1 MRIIITGFLIGSI
14 ITLIVLFAAMR
25 EEIRAINSRIS
36 AQEDAISR
44 VAGKQFEDSKQ
55 IAGLA
60 DRAEKLSQRV
70 TNNSRELD
78 KLKRFTYRLSTHP
91 EDMTDG
97 FQGK

>member
-1 MRIIITGFLIGSI
+1 MK
-14 ITLIVLFAAMR
+14 TLIALLVIWL
-25 EEIRAINSRIS
+25 AINAVFIYGLINQMDGVRQIQK

-44 VAGKQFEDSKQ
+44 IAGKQFEDSKS
-55 IAGLA
+55 IADA
-60 DRAEKLSQRV
+60 KEAAEKLSQCV
-70 TNNSRELD
+70 THNSRELD

>member
-25 EEIRAINSRIS
+25 EELRTINSRIS
-36 AQEDAISR
+36 AQEDAIER
-44 VAGKQFEDSKQ
+44 IAGKQFEDSKS
-55 IAGLA
+55 IADTKDA
-60 DRAEKLSQRV
+60 AEKLSQRV
-70 TNNSRELD
+70 THNARELD

-97 FQGK
+97 IQGE

>member
-1 MRIIITGFLIGSI
+1 MK
-14 ITLIVLFAAMR
+14 TLIALLVIWL
-25 EEIRAINSRIS
+25 AINAVFIYGLINQMDGFRQIQK

-44 VAGKQFEDSKQ
+44 IAGKQFEDSKS
-55 IAGLA
+55 IADA
-60 DRAEKLSQRV
+60 KEAAEKLSQCV
-70 TNNSRELD
+70 THNSRELD